1 MFSPQTLNQAHN
13 QYRST
18 TKGWKPRNTQKVGID
33 SYWKEE
39 KHLLNTLPQKFQSDG
54 CVTATS
60 DFKSIIKWV
69 RAGLW
74 ESQFS
79 NIQNYQ
85 VKMTTS
91 QAFSSNMSSAADQVK
106 RLCNQDGL
114 GINTATAL
122 LMFWRPDE
130 YSVMTKPALL
140 SLIRGGLWNGQ
151 PSPNAEEYD
160 EYLKV
165 CHDIANHVNLSL
177 RDVDRALVALE
188 STQF

>member
-1 MFSPQTLNQAHN
+1 MFSAQTLNQARD
-13 QYRST
+13 QYKNT
-18 TKGWKPRNTQKVGID
+18 TERWKPRNTQKAGID

-39 KHLLNTLPQKFQSDG
+39 EYLLNNLPQKFQSDG
-54 CVTATS
+54 CVTTTS
-60 DFKSIIKWV
+60 DFKSVIKWV

-74 ESQFS
+74 ESQFGS
-79 NIQNYQ
+79 IQNYQ
-85 VKMTTS
+85 VKMATS
-91 QAFSSNMSSAADQVK
+91 QAFSSNMSSAADRVK
-106 RLCNQDGL
+106 RLYNQDGL

-130 YSVMTKPALL
+130 FSVMTKPAIL
-140 SLIRGGLWNGQ
+140 SLIRQGLWDGQ
-151 PSPNAEEYD
+151 STPNIEEYD

-165 CHDIANHVNLSL
+165 CRDIANQTNLSL